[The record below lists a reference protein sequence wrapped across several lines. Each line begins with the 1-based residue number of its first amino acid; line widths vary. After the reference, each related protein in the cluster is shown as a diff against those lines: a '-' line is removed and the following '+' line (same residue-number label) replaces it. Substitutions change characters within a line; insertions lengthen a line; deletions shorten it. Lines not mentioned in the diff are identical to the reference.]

1 MNTKNKA
8 RKTPIMYASKYGHL
22 ELIKLMIEFPFIEND
37 SLLIAAI
44 EGSQIEIADY
54 LISKLKYNPNA
65 LFQ

>member
-1 MNTKNKA
+1 
-8 RKTPIMYASKYGHL
+8 MYASKYGHL